1 MNLFKPSHIIFLLI
15 VVILLFGYRKLPD
28 IARSVGQSM
37 KVFKKEVKELRDD
50 DIRDVVVD
58 RPADEDDAILQ
69 ETRINIVGA
78 LSSIRP
84 LNHHGNIT
92 VHIAVHAIT
101 PYMTTSTT
109 VKERDITS
117 RRCPR

>member
-50 DIRDVVVD
+50 DSKD
-58 RPADEDDAILQ
+58 
-69 ETRINIVGA
+69 
-78 LSSIRP
+78 S
-84 LNHHGNIT
+84 
-92 VHIAVHAIT
+92 
-101 PYMTTSTT
+101 
-109 VKERDITS
+109 
-117 RRCPR
+117 